1 MAAIIEASGH
11 QIAFGLTWGDIKVP
25 KKERTEATEFAR
37 RLNATHLVR
46 SEGTLAVKYGA
57 LANTPVPKKGKLVSG
72 AALFALLTPQGENSI
87 LVLPLEDSRAAL
99 VVVVAGAPY
108 VDVILGK
115 ERVQAKIDSV
125 LDETQVVFKFYGSYD
140 AQPHAAPVTPEQLV
154 ERDAKKAL
162 LRKFHDP
169 RKPIAVAVAVLIA
182 AGTVGGYQWVK
193 AEKKRKAE
201 EARKAAYVDPN
212 VRYGEEIQKLLGTTG
227 MTGTVVI
234 ADIWNRLRERDI
246 AAGGWVLTKMTCKPT
261 QCTEEW
267 ASTGG
272 APSDLAEAMTAI
284 GKVTTTAKGTVVTYS
299 FKTSGKPLAKEEL
312 PSAKSFAEELNRSVG
327 VLKLAKIDVKE
338 GALQLAGLPSGVMS
352 GELTP
357 GTLISRAS
365 FDVSGRI
372 GLFSDTPEY
381 LHSNIT
387 FDEVTLDFTGGVEKM
402 KFSMKGYY
410 YVKA

>member
-1 MAAIIEASGH
+1 MAAIIEANGH

-25 KKERTEATEFAR
+25 KKERAEATEFAR

-57 LANTPVPKKGKLVSG
+57 LANTPVPKKGKLVAG
-72 AALFALLTPQGENSI
+72 AALFALLTPEGENSI

-99 VVVVAGAPY
+99 VVIVAGAPY

-125 LDETQVVFKFYGSYD
+125 LDETQVIFKFYGNYD

-154 ERDAKKAL
+154 ERDVKKAM

-169 RKPIAVAVAVLIA
+169 RKPIAVAAAVVIA
-182 AGTVGGYQWVK
+182 AATLGGYQWVK

-227 MTGTVVI
+227 MTGSVVI
-234 ADIWNRLRERDI
+234 EDIWNRIREREI
-246 AAGGWVLTKMTCKPT
+246 AAGGWVLTKVTCKPN

-272 APSDLAEAMTAI
+272 TPNDLADAVKDI
-284 GKVTTTAKGTVVTYS
+284 GKVATTAKGTVVTYS
-299 FKTSGKPLAKEEL
+299 FKTSGKPVAKESL
-312 PSAKSFAEELNRSVG
+312 PNSKSFAEALGRSVE
-327 VLKLAKIDVKE
+327 VLRSAKLEVKE
-338 GALQLAGLPSGVMS
+338 GALQLAGLPPGVMS
-352 GELTP
+352 GELVP
-357 GTLISRAS
+357 STLISRAS
-365 FDVSGRI
+365 FELSGRI

-381 LHSNIT
+381 LYPNIS

-402 KFSMKGYY
+402 KFVMKGHY